1 VSKGGAAQ
9 PAPVDPTATAAA
21 QTASN
26 VSTAQTQAALNN
38 SNTFSPF
45 GSSIWT
51 PTTNAQGQTT
61 YSLNQNLSPQLQQLF
76 GGQTNLAS
84 LLAGTMG
91 PQAAGSGY
99 NLTSQAQG
107 ILGGL
112 AGVASQV
119 PTNLNLSNVAPI
131 TQLSPGSFQTNV
143 AQGPIQTGV
152 NSNFPQLVQ
161 QAQNAAYQS
170 QTQYLDP
177 QFQQAQSNLTQQLA
191 DQGIQEGTPAYSR
204 AMLDFNNQKQQAY
217 QSAQDQAVAAGNQQ
231 EQSLFG
237 QSLAGGQFAN
247 QAQAQQFG
255 QGLNLADLYNQ
266 AVLGA
271 AGQQNSAVQLGLG
284 EAQAQAQQ
292 PINALQALLG
302 AGTGMYGAGLQ
313 GMGTAAGMVNAAP
326 TWPSIPTYG
335 GQQTTVP
342 ATSYSGIDQAAAMAN
357 SVANQAFNKNVS
369 GLGTLGSTL
378 GITGSGL
385 FGGGTSVANAANVA
399 GQAADVASMWGGGG
413 EADVASGLLSGGSSG
428 GGGFLSMLPGLIG
441 TAAMFLSDRRAKTD
455 IRRVGTAA
463 NGLPLYRFRF
473 RLEPVERVGVMADEV
488 EAVRPDAVLEGP
500 GGFKM
505 VDYRRAL
512 SAPAPASAS
521 ST

>member
-1 VSKGGAAQ
+1 MAKGAVAAIPAVIGAGEAIGGAMSKGGGSAAQ
-9 PAPVDPTATAAA
+9 PATADPAALAAA
-21 QTASN
+21 QSASN
-26 VSTAQTQAALNN
+26 VTTAQNQAALNN
-38 SNTFSPF
+38 ANTFSPY
-45 GSSIWT
+45 GSSMWT

-84 LLAGTMG
+84 LLAGTAG

-107 ILGGL
+107 ILGQ
-112 AGVASQV
+112 APGVANQI
-119 PTNLNLSNVAPI
+119 PTQLNYSNVAPI
-131 TQLSPGSFQTNV
+131 TQLTPGSFQTNV
-143 AQGPIQTGV
+143 AQGPIQTSV

-231 EQSLFG
+231 QQALFG
-237 QSLAGGQFAN
+237 ESLGAGQFAN
-247 QAQAQQFG
+247 QAQAQGFG

-271 AGQQNSAVQLGLG
+271 AGQQNTAVQLGMSQ
-284 EAQAQAQQ
+284 AQAQANQ
-292 PINALQALLG
+292 PINALQALMS

-313 GMGTAAGMVNAAP
+313 GMQAAGGMVNQAP

-335 GQQTTVP
+335 GQQTTISPTNMPLTQMAATGANTLANTALGQNLNLAGNTLAP
-342 ATSYSGIDQAAAMAN
+342 A
-357 SVANQAFNKNVS
+357 
-369 GLGTLGSTL
+369 
-378 GITGSGL
+378 L
-385 FGGGTSVANAANVA
+385 FGQGGVGNLFSQGGTNT
-399 GQAADVASMWGGGG
+399 GGLIGKLGGGG
-413 EADVASGLLSGGSSG
+413 ASAGTDTAGILGSVGAASPYIEAAGAADFAGGAAG
-428 GGGFLSMLPGLIG
+428 AGV
-441 TAAMFLSDRRAKTD
+441 TAADLA
-455 IRRVGTAA
+455 
-463 NGLPLYRFRF
+463 PL
-473 RLEPVERVGVMADEV
+473 LLMA
-488 EAVRPDAVLEGP
+488 
-500 GGFKM
+500 
-505 VDYRRAL
+505 
-512 SAPAPASAS
+512 
-521 ST
+521 